1 LIQHSRLAGSGNAA
15 DGRYQVV
22 RPRDVLD
29 CRRLLFIDH
38 HRAAAGKTFM
48 GVFAPF
54 AYVLALEK
62 NLKLCWHFRAF
73 LCASLRLGLCGG
85 ERP

>member
-1 LIQHSRLAGSGNAA
+1 M
-15 DGRYQVV
+15 D
-22 RPRDVLD
+22 
-29 CRRLLFIDH
+29 
-38 HRAAAGKTFM
+38 
-48 GVFAPF
+48 VFALF

-62 NLKLCWHFRAF
+62 NLKLFWHFRAF